1 MAGQAHTCQRCG
13 DRYDWRRST
22 SSSLKMTFCTALCEL
37 GGLGFT
43 LDTLLSGVRVL
54 RREWAPL
61 MAG

>member
-1 MAGQAHTCQRCG
+1 
-13 DRYDWRRST
+13 
-22 SSSLKMTFCTALCEL
+22 MTFCTALCEL